1 MNFTKLEKM
10 LTLKNQLKLIMSVKD
25 QNQQL
30 LELKVTSLSTMILN
44 SQMMKKKVSPFKS
57 ILQNPHKTFLKKRR
71 KRFLQIST
79 PTQTLFPINLQ
90 PILKVHLLWKI
101 SSFLLNNKNK
111 VQKFPISR
119 PLTSVVTRKIT
130 TIVSLQSHLESWTVK

>member
-1 MNFTKLEKM
+1 
-10 LTLKNQLKLIMSVKD
+10 MSVKD

-30 LELKVTSLSTMILN
+30 LALKVTFLSTMILN

-79 PTQTLFPINLQ
+79 PTQTLFPINLL
-90 PILKVHLLWKI
+90 PILKVHLLLKI
-101 SSFLLNNKNK
+101 SSFLLNKNK

-130 TIVSLQSHLESWTVK
+130 TIVSLQSHLESRTVKKISNSTLQ